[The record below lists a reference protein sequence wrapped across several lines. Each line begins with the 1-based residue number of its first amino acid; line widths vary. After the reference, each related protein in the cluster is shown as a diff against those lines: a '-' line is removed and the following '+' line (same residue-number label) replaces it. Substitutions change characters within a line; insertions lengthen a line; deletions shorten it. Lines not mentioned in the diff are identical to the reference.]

1 MTEKKELVRDLI
13 IRVLKENENGY
24 MNVADIAEKAFG
36 EAYNVYTNKYLEDR
50 IKRSID
56 RALGKLA
63 GEGYIPISL
72 KNDKEKSKPIDRWK
86 IATDLDEKEVKET
99 LQRKV
104 TRADGF
110 SKATTQ
116 LKENAI
122 EKGLLPNVEQLKLK

>member
-24 MNVADIAEKAFG
+24 MDVSDIAEKAFG

-50 IKRSID
+50 IKRSVD

-63 GEGYIPISL
+63 GEGYITISK

-86 IATDLDEKEVKET
+86 IATDKDELDVAIT
-99 LQRKV
+99 LKRKIV
-104 TRADGF
+104 RANGF
-110 SKATTQ
+110 SDATNK

>member
-13 IRVLKENENGY
+13 IKALKENENGY

-50 IKRSID
+50 IKRSVD

-63 GEGYIPISL
+63 GEGYITISK

-86 IATDLDEKEVKET
+86 IATDKDELDVAIT
-99 LQRKV
+99 LKRKIV
-104 TRADGF
+104 RANGF
-110 SKATTQ
+110 SDATNK